1 MSSYKIVMIL
11 LIDNYDSF
19 TYNIVQYFQMLG
31 SIVHVVQNEA
41 TEINFTPTHIVI
53 GPGPGRPSESGISKT
68 IILKYLKQ
76 IPILGI
82 CLGHQ
87 CIGELFGARVIRA
100 KLPMHGKVSK
110 ITHDGKG
117 LFQGINNSF
126 LATRYHSLIVEKEKL
141 SKDLIITAECE
152 GEIMGLRHN
161 DFLLEGVQFHPESVS
176 TEHGLKIF
184 ENFLKLGS

>member
-1 MSSYKIVMIL
+1 MIL

-31 SIVHVVQNEA
+31 SIVHVVQNEV
-41 TEINFTPTHIVI
+41 TEIDFSPTHIVI
-53 GPGPGRPSESGISKT
+53 GPGPGTPSDSGISKS
-68 IILKYLKQ
+68 IILKNLKK

-87 CIGELFGARVIRA
+87 CIGELFGARIIRA
-100 KLPMHGKVSK
+100 KSPMHGKVST

-117 LFQGINNSF
+117 LFEGIDNSF
-126 LATRYHSLIVEKEKL
+126 LATRYHSLIVEKNKL
-141 SKDLIITAECE
+141 SKDLTITAECE

-161 DFLLEGVQFHPESVS
+161 EFMLEGVQFHPESVS

-184 ENFLKLGS
+184 ENFLKLGC